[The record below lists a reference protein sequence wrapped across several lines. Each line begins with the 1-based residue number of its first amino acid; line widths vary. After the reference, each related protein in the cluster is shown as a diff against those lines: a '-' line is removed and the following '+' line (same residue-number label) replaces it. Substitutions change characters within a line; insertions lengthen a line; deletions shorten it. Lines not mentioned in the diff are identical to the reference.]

1 MFPEIRGQ
9 RWFFIFVTVKKVFSF
24 PQKITALMY
33 LNVKQQQKKGI
44 RNFNVTLFSVLTD
57 TPFILCLL
65 NLSCIKA
72 LVPSQCK
79 YFRAG

>member
-1 MFPEIRGQ
+1 MFVCC
-9 RWFFIFVTVKKVFSF
+9 FFLLLSKRYFHFL
-24 PQKITALMY
+24 KITALTY
-33 LNVKQQQKKGI
+33 LNVKKQQKKGI
-44 RNFNVTLFSVLTD
+44 CNFNVTLFSVLTN